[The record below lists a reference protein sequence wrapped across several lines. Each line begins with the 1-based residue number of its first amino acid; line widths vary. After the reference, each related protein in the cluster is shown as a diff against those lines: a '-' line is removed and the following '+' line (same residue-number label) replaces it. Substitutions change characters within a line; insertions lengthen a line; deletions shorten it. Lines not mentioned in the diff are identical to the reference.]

1 VTVYER
7 IRMALNAWSL
17 VIVRVGLLVLLAGE
31 LLVTATVQR
40 PDLLHP
46 TAIGTDGS
54 NYYAAGLRLNDGHQL
69 YGPLQ
74 PGDRPVPGYPGTY
87 AAPLL
92 SPPMMGVLWR
102 PLALLPGELAMVLWW
117 LGGLLLVTGLTTAFI
132 VAGTRHEL
140 AVIGALLFAGV
151 LITFMIGQP
160 YAYPGYYSPISTGAL
175 SGNVNAYLVAAFALT
190 WWASCRD
197 RPWVAGSMAALAT
210 ALKLGPVVLVWWFI
224 TQRSW
229 RSVRAFIVAGIALA
243 CLGLL
248 LAGVHANVAYLKIAL
263 GGVRPTPMSIPGM
276 LHSFLHMPTG
286 IARFGTYVGLAIGL
300 AGVAV
305 LRRHQRASFTVAI
318 ITAIFA
324 TPVVLPGNLV
334 LLVAAA
340 APWVATPGSRPL
352 DSADERSVGPDVSS
366 RVGPS
371 DHAPGTA

>member
-1 VTVYER
+1 MTVYER
-7 IRMALNAWSL
+7 IRMALHARSL

-31 LLVTATVQR
+31 LLVIATVQR

-46 TAIGTDGS
+46 TAIGSDSS

-92 SPPMMGVLWR
+92 SPPLMGVLWR
-102 PLALLPGELAMVLWW
+102 PLALLPGELSMVLWW
-117 LGGLLLVTGLTTAFI
+117 LGGLLLVTGLTGAFI
-132 VAGTRHEL
+132 LAGTWRKL
-140 AVIGALLFAGV
+140 AVVGAILLGGIPITLLIGR
-151 LITFMIGQP
+151 P
-160 YAYPGYYSPISTGAL
+160 YPYPGYYSPIATAAL
-175 SGNVNAYLVAAFALT
+175 SGNINAYLVAAFALT

-197 RPWVAGSMAALAT
+197 RPRVAGSAVALAA

-229 RSVRAFIVAGIALA
+229 RSVRAFIVAAILLA
-243 CLGLL
+243 CVGLL
-248 LAGVHANVAYLKIAL
+248 LAGVHANVAYLRIAL
-263 GGVRPTPMSIPGM
+263 GGVRPTPLSIPGM
-276 LHSFLHMPTG
+276 LHYFIHMPTG
-286 IARFGTYVGLAIGL
+286 IARYGTYVGVVIGL

-305 LRRHQRASFTVAI
+305 LRRHQRASFSVAI

-340 APWVATPGSRPL
+340 APWVATPGSQPL
-352 DSADERSVGPDVSS
+352 DSADERSVDPDVSS
-366 RVGPS
+366 RVGRA
-371 DHAPGTA
+371 DDAPGTT